1 MPKGQRLESFHSL
14 FVNSAKLSPFWRSD
28 LFSGVNSPFFFFHN
42 HWGLCNLIHFP
53 STGITQTKKHGFRYS
68 DVCIFARASWA
79 SARSA
84 SLETTAILLEVE
96 SGAMANSNRNSCLHA
111 IVANLRWLLKKRERR
126 KIRKP
131 SLFFSISNRKYNYLI
146 FRW

>member
-28 LFSGVNSPFFFFHN
+28 LFSGVNSFFFPQSLGTLQFN
-42 HWGLCNLIHFP
+42 TFSVHWYHSN
-53 STGITQTKKHGFRYS
+53 KKHGFRYS